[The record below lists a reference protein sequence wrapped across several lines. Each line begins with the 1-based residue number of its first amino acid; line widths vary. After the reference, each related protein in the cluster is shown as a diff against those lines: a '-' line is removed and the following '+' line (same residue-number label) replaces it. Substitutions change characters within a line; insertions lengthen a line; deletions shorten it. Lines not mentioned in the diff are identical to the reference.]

1 MDNYFMNDLYE
12 KYMNPNDYYKVFE
25 KYSKVPG
32 RASTYQQLGA
42 FAQDLMGGLQDP
54 RLQQLS
60 QLLSIYQQG
69 LR

>member
-12 KYMNPNDYYKVFE
+12 KYMNPNDYYRVFE
-25 KYSKVPG
+25 KSTKTPG
-32 RASTYQQLGA
+32 RASNYMQLGA
-42 FAQDLMGGLQDP
+42 MAQGLMGGLQDP

>member
-42 FAQDLMGGLQDP
+42 MAQDLMGGLQDP

-60 QLLSIYQQG
+60 QILSLYQQG
-69 LR
+69 L